1 MTQGQDQATAECG
14 AGIEILGM
22 PAELDLTTSDGVVEQ
37 AYAAIDRSARLLL
50 LDLTG
55 LSFCDARGLTAFVRI
70 ANYADAAGCRF
81 ALIAPQPL
89 VAKILRISRL
99 NSRMPVFATIDGA
112 RGLLTAMTA
121 FQAAGNAQT
130 DWKAMSERIGHGQ
143 EQAQFGPG
151 AIIGERAP
159 LENEHGTASLQVWPK
174 SHAWESPGCSHS
186 PG

>member
-1 MTQGQDQATAECG
+1 MTQGENQATAECG

-37 AYAAIDRSARLLL
+37 GYAAIDRSARLLL

-81 ALIAPQPL
+81 ALIAPQPP

-121 FQAAGNAQT
+121 FSGGRECADRWEGA
-130 DWKAMSERIGHGQ
+130 ERAHR
-143 EQAQFGPG
+143 AWPG
-151 AIIGERAP
+151 ASPARPRRDHWRASITGE
-159 LENEHGTASLQVWPK
+159 
-174 SHAWESPGCSHS
+174 
-186 PG
+186 

>member
-1 MTQGQDQATAECG
+1 
-14 AGIEILGM
+14 
-22 PAELDLTTSDGVVEQ
+22 
-37 AYAAIDRSARLLL
+37 
-50 LDLTG
+50 
-55 LSFCDARGLTAFVRI
+55 
-70 ANYADAAGCRF
+70 
-81 ALIAPQPL
+81 
-89 VAKILRISRL
+89 
-99 NSRMPVFATIDGA
+99 
-112 RGLLTAMTA
+112 MTA

>member
-1 MTQGQDQATAECG
+1 MTQGENQATAECG

-37 AYAAIDRSARLLL
+37 AYTAIDRSARLLL

-55 LSFCDARGLTAFVRI
+55 LSFCDTRGLTAFVRI

-121 FQAAGNAQT
+121 VQAAGNAQT

-143 EQAQFGPG
+143 EQARFGPG